1 MTASTTMNAAADE
14 KTEPLHISAAAL
26 VSGILGFALWGI
38 GSLIRAVNLENVE
51 IARALEV
58 VGPLLIALAIILYVD
73 HLSNR
78 IGRTAVALLIIGPI
92 VYGISRIPA
101 LLEWRT
107 DRWARYE
114 WTSYAV
120 GHLLVGLGLMM
131 VAVHKER
138 QLHAALDHYESNAG
152 GPAPEITVHASF
164 ISLLSA
170 AGGLILVAISLLVL
184 VAVTL
189 ALQYTRLGR
198 ATRAVADNPALAAS
212 TGINV
217 NRVISTVWIVGTAL
231 AGLGG
236 AFLGFSQSVTYQLGA
251 QVLLLIF
258 AATCV
263 GGLGSIWGA
272 MLGSV
277 IIGLFVELSTLVI
290 PSQLKYAGAMVLLIV
305 VLLVRPQG
313 LLGRSQRVG

>member
-1 MTASTTMNAAADE
+1 MTASMTANAAVDE
-14 KTEPLHISAAAL
+14 AREPLHISVAAL

-170 AGGLILVAISLLVL
+170 AGGLILVAISEFDDIAGGIDPVRNRFDFVLRAVGALLITIGIVYHVDHLIRRIGLPAVSVAIAASLAWFFAYVPRVYNPHFDSGHGDAAHWGDVKWVSFGVAYLLAALAGVLVL
-184 VAVTL
+184 VHK
-189 ALQYTRLGR
+189 R
-198 ATRAVADNPALAAS
+198 
-212 TGINV
+212 
-217 NRVISTVWIVGTAL
+217 
-231 AGLGG
+231 
-236 AFLGFSQSVTYQLGA
+236 QL
-251 QVLLLIF
+251 
-258 AATCV
+258 
-263 GGLGSIWGA
+263 
-272 MLGSV
+272 
-277 IIGLFVELSTLVI
+277 E
-290 PSQLKYAGAMVLLIV
+290 
-305 VLLVRPQG
+305 RR
-313 LLGRSQRVG
+313 RSG